1 MDESDGQV
9 IMTEPQWQR
18 LWEKSAIGTKIDG
31 GGLKFFPEEVIFTHI
46 HRHQSLP
53 YDNWITDNIKI
64 YPDLEDKYF
73 LLEALRV
80 PGNLVQLYP
89 ENNASDGTWAL
100 RWHKEDHPDR
110 DNPTS
115 EIRWYRARDNIQ
127 INDLLSWTISVTN
140 KERIP
145 EVLVID
151 DECSIVSYE
160 LVIADPSGN
169 VEYDSSIKMSEWKN
183 LGINTRFRNRLSEV
197 ELSVI
202 QQDDST
208 LHSIV
213 LSDLISRGLAI
224 RSGFKYGTLW
234 RGYSTDIGDEHAPW
248 LIDTVIEAP
257 INWTQA
263 CLNARL
269 AAGVNKQYIIGI
281 TDQDNRSDSIQ
292 YLEFRRPPSYRRW
305 TNLTRH

>member
-1 MDESDGQV
+1 MDESDGDV

-53 YDNWITDNIKI
+53 YDDWITDNIKV

-115 EIRWYRARDNIQ
+115 EIRWFRARDNIQ
-127 INDLLSWTISVTN
+127 INDLLSWTVSVAS

-160 LVIADPSGN
+160 LVIAEPSGN
-169 VEYDSSIKMSEWKN
+169 VEYDSSIQMSEWKN

-197 ELSVI
+197 EMSVI
-202 QQDDST
+202 QEDQFT
-208 LHSIV
+208 PHSIV

-281 TDQDNRSDSIQ
+281 TEHENRSGSIQ

>member
-1 MDESDGQV
+1 
-9 IMTEPQWQR
+9 
-18 LWEKSAIGTKIDG
+18 
-31 GGLKFFPEEVIFTHI
+31 
-46 HRHQSLP
+46 QSLP

-169 VEYDSSIKMSEWKN
+169 VEYDSSTQMSEWKN

-202 QQDDST
+202 QQDHLT
-208 LHSIV
+208 PHSIV

>member
-31 GGLKFFPEEVIFTHI
+31 GGLRFFPEEVIFTHI

-89 ENNASDGTWAL
+89 ENNASNGTWAL

-127 INDLLSWTISVTN
+127 ISDLLSWTISVAS

-160 LVIADPSGN
+160 LAIADPCGN
-169 VEYDSSIKMSEWKN
+169 VEYDSSLQMSEWKN

-202 QQDDST
+202 QQDDFT
-208 LHSIV
+208 PHSIV
-213 LSDLISRGLAI
+213 LSDLISRGLVI

-234 RGYSTDIGDEHAPW
+234 RAYSTDIGDEHAPW

-281 TDQDNRSDSIQ
+281 TDHDDRSGNIQ

>member
-1 MDESDGQV
+1 MDESHGDV

-18 LWEKSAIGTKIDG
+18 LWEKSAIGTKIEG
-31 GGLKFFPEEVIFTHI
+31 GGLKFFPEEVIFAHI

-53 YDNWITDNIKI
+53 HENWINDNMNNF
-64 YPDLEDKYF
+64 PDLENKYF
-73 LLEALRV
+73 ILEALRV

-89 ENNASDGTWAL
+89 EDNCSQGTWAL
-100 RWHKEDHPDR
+100 RWHKENHPDR

-115 EIRWYRARDNIQ
+115 EIRWYKARDDLD
-127 INDLLSWTISVTN
+127 INELFSWTVSVVN
-140 KERIP
+140 KDRIP

-151 DECSIVSYE
+151 DEFSIVSYE
-160 LVIADPSGN
+160 LKIADPTGN
-169 VEYDSSIKMSEWKN
+169 VQYDSSLEMVEWDN
-183 LGINTRFRNRLSEV
+183 FGINTRFGNRFNEI
-197 ELSVI
+197 ELSI
-202 QQDDST
+202 IHNNELT
-208 LHSIV
+208 THNTV

-234 RGYSTDIGDEHAPW
+234 RGYSNNIGTEHAPW
-248 LIDTVIEAP
+248 LIDTAIEAP

-269 AAGVNKQYIIGI
+269 AAGVNKQYVVAI
-281 TDQDNRSDSIQ
+281 TDDDTHSNSIQ
-292 YLEFRRPPSYRRW
+292 YLEFRRPPSHRRW

>member
-18 LWEKSAIGTKIDG
+18 LWEKSAIGTKIEG
-31 GGLKFFPEEVIFTHI
+31 GGLKFFPEEVIFAHI

-53 YDNWITDNIKI
+53 HENWINDNMDNF
-64 YPDLEDKYF
+64 PDLENKYF
-73 LLEALRV
+73 ILEALRV

-89 ENNASDGTWAL
+89 EDNCSQGTWAL
-100 RWHKEDHPDR
+100 RWHKEHHPDR

-115 EIRWYRARDNIQ
+115 EIRWYKARDDLD
-127 INDLLSWTISVTN
+127 INELFSWTVSVVN
-140 KERIP
+140 KDRVP

-151 DECSIVSYE
+151 DEFSIVSYE
-160 LVIADPSGN
+160 LKIADPTGN
-169 VEYDSSIKMSEWKN
+169 VQYDSSLEMVEWDN
-183 LGINTRFRNRLSEV
+183 FGINTRFGNRFNEI
-197 ELSVI
+197 ELSII
-202 QQDDST
+202 QNNELT
-208 LHSIV
+208 THNTV

-234 RGYSTDIGDEHAPW
+234 RGYSNNIGTEHAPW
-248 LIDTVIEAP
+248 LIDTPIEAP
-257 INWTQA
+257 KNWTQA

-269 AAGVNKQYIIGI
+269 AAGVNKQYIVAI
-281 TDQDNRSDSIQ
+281 TDEDTHSNSIQ
-292 YLEFRRPPSYRRW
+292 YLEFRRPPSHRRW

>member
-31 GGLKFFPEEVIFTHI
+31 GGLKFFPEEVIFAHI

-53 YDNWITDNIKI
+53 YDDWITENIKI

-115 EIRWYRARDNIQ
+115 EIRWFRARDNIK
-127 INDLLSWTISVTN
+127 INDLLSWTVSVAS

-160 LVIADPSGN
+160 LVIAEPSGN
-169 VEYDSSIKMSEWKN
+169 VEYDSSIQMSEWKN

-197 ELSVI
+197 EMSVI
-202 QQDDST
+202 QEDQFT
-208 LHSIV
+208 PHSIV

-281 TDQDNRSDSIQ
+281 TEHENRSDSIQ

>member
-1 MDESDGQV
+1 MDECDGHV
-9 IMTEPQWQR
+9 IMTDPQWQR
-18 LWEKSAIGTKIDG
+18 LWEKSAIGTKIEG
-31 GGLKFFPEEVIFTHI
+31 GGLRFFPEEVIFTHI

-53 YDNWITDNIKI
+53 YDNWIIDNIKN

-73 LLEALRV
+73 ILEALRV

-89 ENNASDGTWAL
+89 DDNACKGTWAL
-100 RWHKEDHPDR
+100 RWHKEHHPDR

-115 EIRWYRARDNIQ
+115 EIRWYRARENIE
-127 INDLLSWTISVTN
+127 IKELLSWTVSVTN

-160 LVIADPSGN
+160 LIIADPSGN
-169 VEYDSSIKMSEWKN
+169 VKYDSSIQMSEWKN
-183 LGINTRFRNRLSEV
+183 LGINTQFRNRLNEI
-197 ELSVI
+197 ELSMI
-202 QQDDST
+202 QQNEFT
-208 LHSIV
+208 IHSIV

-234 RGYSTDIGDEHAPW
+234 RGYSSKIGNNHAPW
-248 LIDTVIEAP
+248 LIDTAFEAP
-257 INWTQA
+257 KNWTQA

-269 AAGVNKQYIIGI
+269 AAGVNKQYIIAI
-281 TDQDNRSDSIQ
+281 TDDNNRSDSIQ

>member
-31 GGLKFFPEEVIFTHI
+31 GGLRFFPEEVIFTHI

-53 YDNWITDNIKI
+53 YDNWITHNINN

-89 ENNASDGTWAL
+89 ENNASNGTWAL

-127 INDLLSWTISVTN
+127 INDLLSWTISVAS

-169 VEYDSSIKMSEWKN
+169 VEYDSSLQMSEWKN

-202 QQDDST
+202 QQDHFT
-208 LHSIV
+208 THSIV

-234 RGYSTDIGDEHAPW
+234 RGYSTG
-248 LIDTVIEAP
+248 
-257 INWTQA
+257 
-263 CLNARL
+263 
-269 AAGVNKQYIIGI
+269 Y
-281 TDQDNRSDSIQ
+281 
-292 YLEFRRPPSYRRW
+292 
-305 TNLTRH
+305 

>member
-1 MDESDGQV
+1 MDESHGDV

-18 LWEKSAIGTKIDG
+18 LWEKSAIGTKIEG

-53 YDNWITDNIKI
+53 HENWINDNMNNF
-64 YPDLEDKYF
+64 PDLENKYF
-73 LLEALRV
+73 ILEALRV

-89 ENNASDGTWAL
+89 EDNCSQGTWAL
-100 RWHKEDHPDR
+100 RWHKEHHPDR

-115 EIRWYRARDNIQ
+115 EIRWYKARDDLD
-127 INDLLSWTISVTN
+127 INELFSWTVSVVN
-140 KERIP
+140 KDRIP

-151 DECSIVSYE
+151 DEFSIVSYE
-160 LVIADPSGN
+160 LKIADPTGN
-169 VEYDSSIKMSEWKN
+169 VQYDSSLEMVEWDN
-183 LGINTRFRNRLSEV
+183 FGINTRFGNRFNEI
-197 ELSVI
+197 ELSI
-202 QQDDST
+202 IHKKELT
-208 LHSIV
+208 THNIV

-234 RGYSTDIGDEHAPW
+234 RGYSNEIGNEHAPW
-248 LIDTVIEAP
+248 LIDTAIEAP

-269 AAGVNKQYIIGI
+269 AAGVNKQYVVAI
-281 TDQDNRSDSIQ
+281 TDDDTHSNSIQ
-292 YLEFRRPPSYRRW
+292 YLEFRRPPSHRRW
-305 TNLTRH
+305 TNLIRH

>member
-1 MDESDGQV
+1 MDESDGEV

-53 YDNWITDNIKI
+53 YDDWITDNIKV

-115 EIRWYRARDNIQ
+115 EIRWFRARDNIQ
-127 INDLLSWTISVTN
+127 INDLLSWTVSVAS

-160 LVIADPSGN
+160 LVIAEPSGN
-169 VEYDSSIKMSEWKN
+169 VEYDSSIQMSEWKN

-197 ELSVI
+197 EMSVI
-202 QQDDST
+202 QEDQFT
-208 LHSIV
+208 PHSIV

-257 INWTQA
+257 TNWTQA

-281 TDQDNRSDSIQ
+281 TEHGNRSDSIQ